1 MRTVDPEKVA
11 KQQRDIILAAIRTFS
26 RIGLEK
32 SSTDDICQEAG
43 VSPGRLYYY
52 FKSKDALLDEVTR
65 YFYGSALS
73 ASAAYFRDES
83 LASAIF
89 NAFRTTQSYLRQIGV
104 SNGLVLEMLASA
116 ERNTKLREQ
125 FRDGQERWIKIIE
138 AAIHD
143 QKQSGIFRPETDAKS
158 LSLAIASVVTG
169 AQALSV
175 ASDRFSDD
183 KIKGILGMLLEP
195 WLTATAQPKKGA
207 RARRR
212 VAAAGP

>member
-26 RIGLEK
+26 RVGLER

-52 FKSKDALLDEVTR
+52 FKSKEALLDEVTR

-73 ASAAYFRDES
+73 ASAPYFREES

-89 NAFRTTQSYLRQIGV
+89 DAFRTTQSYLRDIGV

-116 ERNTKLREQ
+116 DRNPKLRDQ
-125 FRDGQERWIKIIE
+125 FREGQERWIKIIE
-138 AAIHD
+138 AAIQE
-143 QKQSGIFRPETDAKS
+143 QKQNGTLRAETDAKS
-158 LSLAIASVVTG
+158 LSMGIASVVTG
-169 AQALSV
+169 AQTLSV
-175 ASDRFSDD
+175 VTDRFTDD
-183 KIKGILGMLLEP
+183 RIKAILGMIVEP
-195 WLTATAQPKKGA
+195 WLAAAAPPKKKPA
-207 RARRR
+207 RQPRT
-212 VAAAGP
+212 AALR